1 MSNVNID
8 KAKEYELEVI
18 ANIIVNPIKINE
30 CNLEAK
36 HFKTT
41 KFRMMYPLIV
51 ENYKKNGQLDFA
63 QLEQKMKG
71 FMDFAIKCTNKVA
84 TTANIQYYI
93 EKVQE
98 CYQAREYQKI
108 LNEYDMGN
116 IEFDDIKSQ
125 INAVDN
131 EFYKKGTSTK
141 RSDDEILEIITKKDE
156 VLEFDRF
163 TLLPQKIEFIKKG
176 IHVIGA
182 RPSVGKSALAINLF
196 LDLSKRYKCVYLNME
211 MNEQKIYQ
219 RMVSCES
226 GIPISRFKNLTGNEL
241 TILKNTIRD
250 INSRNYEIMNGS
262 KSVRGIRSIV
272 SRLSKQEHVVL
283 FIDYI
288 GYVTTGKNQNDRER
302 IGEAVRDI
310 QLMTKDFDLTVFML
324 AQINRDGADS
334 PTMND
339 LKDSG
344 EIEQSAETIMLLH
357 NPCVDLEEQNPIY
370 NVFVP
375 KNRGGQQS
383 MLNLRFKK
391 ATQKFEEI
399 MGGNYENRMY

>member
-1 MSNVNID
+1 
-8 KAKEYELEVI
+8 
-18 ANIIVNPIKINE
+18 
-30 CNLEAK
+30 
-36 HFKTT
+36 
-41 KFRMMYPLIV
+41 
-51 ENYKKNGQLDFA
+51 
-63 QLEQKMKG
+63 
-71 FMDFAIKCTNKVA
+71 
-84 TTANIQYYI
+84 
-93 EKVQE
+93 
-98 CYQAREYQKI
+98 
-108 LNEYDMGN
+108 
-116 IEFDDIKSQ
+116 
-125 INAVDN
+125 
-131 EFYKKGTSTK
+131 
-141 RSDDEILEIITKKDE
+141 
-156 VLEFDRF
+156 
-163 TLLPQKIEFIKKG
+163 
-176 IHVIGA
+176 
-182 RPSVGKSALAINLF
+182 
-196 LDLSKRYKCVYLNME
+196 ME